1 MCSVRDR
8 DRASIIHADLDSFY
22 ASVEQRDDPSLRG
35 RPISVGGG
43 LVLAC
48 SYEAK
53 AHGVYTPMA
62 FWKAKQLC
70 PDLVSVPAHFEAYSD
85 ASRAV
90 FEIFH
95 DTTPLVE
102 GVSVDEAFLDVSG
115 LARIAGTP
123 TEIAVRLRTRVRD
136 EVGLPISVGIA
147 RTKHLAKVASAASKP
162 DGLLVVEPEDEDRF
176 LLPLPVSKLWGVGPK
191 TTEKLNRRGIF
202 TVGDA
207 ARLGEESLVAMLG
220 LAAGNKVHALSS
232 HLDPR
237 RIEVGK
243 RRGSIGSQSAIGWR
257 PKTADDIDRTLIGI
271 VDRVTRRMRKAERLG
286 RTATI
291 RLRFEDF
298 ERITRS
304 HTLAA
309 PTSHTET
316 VLDVCRS
323 LLRDAMPLIEEKG
336 CTLIGVSMGNL
347 CNDPPSQQVL
357 PFSRHETEALDDA
370 LDDLRE
376 RFGTKAV
383 TRAVLLGHDSGM
395 SGSVPLLPD

>member
-1 MCSVRDR
+1 
-8 DRASIIHADLDSFY
+8 
-22 ASVEQRDDPSLRG
+22 
-35 RPISVGGG
+35 
-43 LVLAC
+43 
-48 SYEAK
+48 
-53 AHGVYTPMA
+53 
-62 FWKAKQLC
+62 
-70 PDLVSVPAHFEAYSD
+70 
-85 ASRAV
+85 
-90 FEIFH
+90 
-95 DTTPLVE
+95 
-102 GVSVDEAFLDVSG
+102 
-115 LARIAGTP
+115 
-123 TEIAVRLRTRVRD
+123 
-136 EVGLPISVGIA
+136 
-147 RTKHLAKVASAASKP
+147 
-162 DGLLVVEPEDEDRF
+162 
-176 LLPLPVSKLWGVGPK
+176 
-191 TTEKLNRRGIF
+191 
-202 TVGDA
+202 
-207 ARLGEESLVAMLG
+207 MLG
-220 LAAGNKVHALSS
+220 MAAGNKVHALSS
-232 HLDPR
+232 HRDPR

-376 RFGTKAV
+376 RFGSKVV
-383 TRAVLLGHDSGM
+383 TRAVLLGHDSGF